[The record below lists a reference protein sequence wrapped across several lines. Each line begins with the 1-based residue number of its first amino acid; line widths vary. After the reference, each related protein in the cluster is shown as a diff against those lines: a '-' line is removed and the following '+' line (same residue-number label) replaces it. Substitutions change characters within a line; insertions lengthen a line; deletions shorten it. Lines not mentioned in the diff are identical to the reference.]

1 MDPTTKGIGSADLAE
16 HMAREISAERVERM
30 QRAGESFTLVDT
42 RPEESFEAW
51 HMPGAVSF
59 TFGKDESLDE
69 GRAEEFARRV
79 DGDRPVVTVCA
90 KGISSGN
97 FAAELTAAGYDDV
110 AVLEG
115 GMEAWSAVYDVVPI
129 VFDSVEVIQIQ
140 RRAKGCLGY
149 VVCDP
154 ETEKAAVVDATRH
167 TEEFREAARERDYE
181 ITAVLDTHVHADHV
195 SGGRELAADLGV
207 PYYLGERARE
217 RGLEYEYTPLERN
230 EVLPIGDVDLK
241 ALWTPGHTSEMVNYL
256 VGETALLS
264 ADTLFVDG
272 TGRTELEFSE
282 DAGERGARMQY
293 ESIHRTLLAEPDSV
307 TLLPGHVTVTSGG
320 EFEGGKPGDPIRAT
334 VGDLRTGLEVLDL
347 DEEAFVERSLET
359 LPEKPPNYERVI
371 EVNRGKG
378 EVDEGEAT
386 ELELGPNNCSA

>member
-1 MDPTTKGIGSADLAE
+1 MG
-16 HMAREISAERVERM
+16 RELPAERVERM

-42 RPEESFEAW
+42 RPGESYEAW
-51 HMPGAVSF
+51 HMPDAVNF
-59 TFGKDESLDE
+59 TFGKEETLTGE
-69 GRAEEFARRV
+69 RAAEFDRQV
-79 DGDRPVVTVCA
+79 DGDRPIVTVCA
-90 KGISSGN
+90 KGISSQH
-97 FAAELTAAGYDDV
+97 FADELASAGYDDV

-115 GMEAWSAVYDVVPI
+115 GMEAWSAVYDVVEI
-129 VFDSVEVIQIQ
+129 AIDSVEILQIQ

-167 TEEFREAARERDYE
+167 TEEFRDAARERGYE

-195 SGGRELAADLGV
+195 SGGRALASELGV

-217 RGLEYEYTPLERN
+217 RGLAYEYTPLERN
-230 EVLPIGDVDLK
+230 EVLSIGSIDLK
-241 ALWTPGHTSEMVNYL
+241 ALSTPGHTSEMVTYL
-256 VGETALLS
+256 IGDEALLS

-282 DAGERGARMQY
+282 DAGREGARMQY
-293 ESIHRTLLAEPDSV
+293 ESIHRTLLAEPDSI
-307 TLLPGHVTVTSGG
+307 TLLPGHVTVTSEG
-320 EFEGGKPGDPIRAT
+320 EFEGGVPGEPVRAT

-371 EVNRGKG
+371 EVNRG
-378 EVDEGEAT
+378 EEDVDEDEAT

>member
-1 MDPTTKGIGSADLAE
+1 MV
-16 HMAREISAERVERM
+16 REISAERVERM

-42 RPEESFEAW
+42 RPEGSFEAW
-51 HMPGAVSF
+51 HMPDAVNF
-59 TFGKDESLDE
+59 TFGKEETLTDERTAAFD
-69 GRAEEFARRV
+69 RRV
-79 DGDRPVVTVCA
+79 DGDRPIVTVCA
-90 KGISSGN
+90 KGISSQH
-97 FAAELTAAGYDDV
+97 FADELASAGYDDV

-115 GMEAWSAVYDVVPI
+115 GMEAWSAVYDVIEIAV
-129 VFDSVEVIQIQ
+129 DSVEILQLQ

-149 VVCDP
+149 VVGDP

-167 TEEFREAARERDYE
+167 TEEFRDAASERGYE
-181 ITAVLDTHVHADHV
+181 VTAVLDTHVHADHV
-195 SGGRELAADLGV
+195 SGGRALASELGV

-217 RGLEYEYTPLERN
+217 RGLAYEYTPLERN
-230 EVLPIGDVDLK
+230 EVLRIGSVDLK

-293 ESIHRTLLAEPDSV
+293 ESIHRTLLAEPDSI
-307 TLLPGHVTVTSGG
+307 TLLPGHVTVTSEG
-320 EFEGGKPGDPIRAT
+320 EFEGGKPGKPVRAT

-371 EVNRGKG
+371 EVNRGK
-378 EVDEGEAT
+378 EDVDGDEAT

>member
-1 MDPTTKGIGSADLAE
+1 MT
-16 HMAREISAERVERM
+16 REIGAERVERM
-30 QRAGESFTLVDT
+30 WRAGEAFTLVDT

-51 HMPGAVSF
+51 HMPGAVNF
-59 TFGKDESLDE
+59 TFGKEESLDGE
-69 GRAEEFARRV
+69 RAAEFDREV
-79 DGDRPVVTVCA
+79 DGDRPIVTVCA
-90 KGISSGN
+90 KGISSHN
-97 FAAELTAAGYDDV
+97 FADELATAGYEDV
-110 AVLEG
+110 AVIDG

-129 VFDSVEVIQIQ
+129 AFDSVEVVQIQ

-149 VVCDP
+149 LVCDP
-154 ETEKAAVVDATRH
+154 GTREAAVVDATRH
-167 TEEFREAARERDYE
+167 TEEFRGAAREREYE

-195 SGGRELAADLGV
+195 SGGRDLASELDV

-241 ALWTPGHTSEMVNYL
+241 ALSTPGHTSEMVNYL
-256 VGETALLS
+256 VGDTALLS

-282 DAGERGARMQY
+282 DAGEAGARMQHG
-293 ESIHRTLLAEPDSV
+293 SIHRTLLAEPDSITV
-307 TLLPGHVTVTSGG
+307 LPGHVTVTSEG
-320 EFEGGKPGDPIRAT
+320 EFEGGRPGEAIRAT
-334 VGDLRTGLEVLDL
+334 VGGLRTGLEVLDL

-371 EVNRGKG
+371 DVNRGK
-378 EVDEGEAT
+378 ETVEDEEAT